1 MFDRLKSVFRSE
13 DFVPTSAV
21 FPSIDS
27 EKIAK
32 EMKLEEQGRARGKD
46 NQPPTDAKEFDHLE
60 TGIIERI
67 EELRRRGLENFETNR
82 RIYNE
87 RLARAGYATKE
98 VDIAAGT
105 ARGNFGAQVQS
116 GQAAIESQRDR
127 LAATYMWRARYREKN
142 HLEHPAKEFEGWIKI
157 FSMAIVLIVIEA
169 AINAYLFSQGNEF
182 GLLGGL
188 LAAFIV
194 SVVNVGCSAFQGYLT
209 RYLNKRNW
217 ILKFGGLIFVLSW
230 LAFAATMNLGVAH
243 FRDGLEAGT
252 PWREAAE
259 AAVPN
264 LLQHPLGLA
273 SIESWLLVGI
283 GLLIS
288 TLAFRKGWHTDDP
301 YPGYG
306 RVERALED
314 ARNSY
319 AEALDTTLE
328 TLAGQR
334 DDAITELR
342 DASEQVRQG
351 IAEAIDT
358 LFGHST
364 LGAHLRSFLDQCDVK
379 VAHLLAVYRD
389 ANRSART
396 SAAPKSFDKSYKF
409 PTFKAAPVDTS
420 RRENAEVEAAKVT
433 ASVEAAVRDIFD
445 QFEAAR
451 LAFDVTRVVQGNA
464 PTPGKAS

>member
-1 MFDRLKSVFRSE
+1 MFDRLKSVFRAE

-27 EKIAK
+27 DKISK
-32 EMKLEEQGRARGKD
+32 DMKLEEKGAARGKE
-46 NQPPTDAKEFDHLE
+46 NQPPSDVKEFDHVE

-116 GQAAIESQRDR
+116 GQAAIEPQRDR
-127 LAATYMWRARYREKN
+127 LAATYRWRDHYREKN
-142 HLEHPAKEFEGWIKI
+142 RLEHPAKEFEGWVKV
-157 FSMAIVLIVIEA
+157 FSLAIVLIVIEA

-188 LAAFIV
+188 LAAVIV
-194 SVVNVGCSAFQGYLT
+194 SVVNVGCSAFLGYLT
-209 RYLNKRNW
+209 RYINKRNW
-217 ILKFGGLIFVLSW
+217 LLKLGGLVFILSW
-230 LAFAATMNLGVAH
+230 LAFAVAMNLGVAH
-243 FRDGLEAGT
+243 FRDGLESGT
-252 PWREAAE
+252 PWRVAAE
-259 AAVPN
+259 AAVPS
-264 LLQHPLGLA
+264 LLQNPLGLA

-288 TLAFRKGWHTDDP
+288 ALAFRKGWHTDDP

-314 ARNSY
+314 ARASY
-319 AEALDTTLE
+319 ADALNETLDTLS
-328 TLAGQR
+328 GQR
-334 DDAITELR
+334 DEAIAELR

-358 LFGHST
+358 LFGHSA

-389 ANRSART
+389 ANRRART
-396 SAAPKSFDKSYKF
+396 TTAPKSFDKPFKF
-409 PTFKAAPVDTS
+409 PPFKAAPVDMS
-420 RRENAEVEAAKVT
+420 RRESAEIEAAKVT

-451 LAFDVTRVVQGNA
+451 SAFDVTRVVQGDA
-464 PTPGKAS
+464 PAPGKAA